1 MTTPRQLDVLLSSLA
16 AAGRPPSMPLPRQAG
31 LQNFTELAQWLAG
44 AGPGPA
50 GEDRKIAG
58 PAGPVLVRVY
68 RPDPSTS
75 SATGPGFPAAVFF
88 HGGGW
93 VFGGLDSHDTLCR
106 ELAGQAGVVLV
117 AVDYRLAPENPYPAG
132 LEDCF
137 TATCWVASH
146 ARELGADGSRLALV
160 GDSSGASLAAAV

>member
-1 MTTPRQLDVLLSSLA
+1 LEVLWSSLGA
-16 AAGRPPSMPLPRQAG
+16 GGRPTSMHLPRQAG

-44 AGPGPA
+44 AGTGPA

-58 PAGPVLVRVY
+58 PAGPGLVRGY

-93 VFGGLDSHDTLCR
+93 GLGGLESPDTRRR
-106 ELAGQAGVVLV
+106 EPGRAAGG
-117 AVDYRLAPENPYPAG
+117 R
-132 LEDCF
+132 
-137 TATCWVASH
+137 
-146 ARELGADGSRLALV
+146 
-160 GDSSGASLAAAV
+160 